1 VDWVV
6 GVSGGEDAVVR
17 VGKDGGQ
24 GHETRALWPVEHLGL
39 KLGEF
44 VLEVR
49 EGLWQ
54 SFDDAGV
61 NRVEHSLLG
70 GTQVL
75 GSFQG

>member
-1 VDWVV
+1 MDWVV
-6 GVSGGEDAVVR
+6 RVSGGEDAVVR
-17 VGKDGGQ
+17 VGEDGGQ
-24 GHETRALWPVEHLGL
+24 GHEAGTPWPVEHLRL
-39 KLGEF
+39 ELGEF

-54 SFDDAGV
+54 SFDDARV